1 MPLFTFTQSN
11 GTVFSAPLESSQCT
25 ATCKNNNRCKR
36 KVIIGQPYCYTH
48 LLYQKHLKVK
58 DSTIP
63 GAGKGVFAEIPKAP
77 VHQVVYQ
84 ANSHIVPYTGQRI
97 NNQQLNDRYGDDTAP
112 YALRIN
118 ANTFVDPALQRG
130 IGSIINHQ
138 PVARANVRFVAA
150 NYANNFTPSIRS
162 TKNIRNGQELFINYG
177 RDYRM
182 NDGSSHTTSKK

>member
-1 MPLFTFTQSN
+1 MPVFTFTQSN
-11 GTVFSAPLESSQCT
+11 GTVFRAPLESSQCT
-25 ATCKNNNRCKR
+25 AMCKNHQRCKR
-36 KVIIGQPYCYTH
+36 RVIIGQPYCYTH

-63 GAGKGVFAEIPKAP
+63 GAGKGVFAEIPRAQ
-77 VHQVVYQ
+77 VNQVVYP
-84 ANSHIVPYTGQRI
+84 ANAHIVPYTGQRI

-118 ANTFVDPALQRG
+118 NNLFVDPALKRG

-138 PVARANVRFVAA
+138 PQARANVKFVAA
-150 NYANNFTPSIRS
+150 SHANNYIPSVKS

-177 RDYRM
+177 HNYQF
-182 NDGSSHTTSKK
+182 NDGSSHTTTKK